1 MSDLYQEY
9 TNLLA
14 DVSTMLQAWQQTGSR
29 LLPMGQLPGLTAE
42 TPVTEGGA
50 RPVAQARPNPVRPV
64 TPVAPAINPAAR
76 PVSVPRPVSEVI
88 AQGTVARTPVEA
100 PREAPKMAAAWER
113 FTKEPADL
121 LAQLRQEE
129 ANCRRCARWQG
140 RSHLV
145 FGSGSPRS
153 RLVIIGAPPNNEE
166 EMQDKLFIGA
176 EGEMLDKMLQGVLEL
191 SREEVFVL
199 PAVMCRSKS
208 ALGILEIEACR
219 PLLQKQIEIIK
230 PRCVVVMGPE
240 AMQFLGPSAT
250 RGIWASM
257 GSIPAMPTYHPAEII
272 ANVAH
277 KRPTF
282 NHLKEVK
289 ERMGQMPLFGV

>member
-14 DVSTMLQAWQQTGSR
+14 DVSAMLQAWQQTGSR
-29 LLPMGQLPGLTAE
+29 LLPIGQLPGLTPE
-42 TPVTEGGA
+42 TPIAGGGG
-50 RPVAQARPNPVRPV
+50 VQTRPNPLRPV
-64 TPVAPAINPAAR
+64 TPVAPAITPAVR

-88 AQGTVARTPVEA
+88 AQGPRPVAEA
-100 PREAPKMAAAWER
+100 PRELPREAPKMAAAWER
-113 FTKEPADL
+113 FTKEPGDL
-121 LAQLRQEE
+121 LAQFRQEE

-140 RSHLV
+140 RSHLL

-153 RLVIIGAPPNNEE
+153 RLVIIGPPPTPEE
-166 EMQDKLFIGA
+166 EMQDKLFIGP
-176 EGEMLDKMLQGVLEL
+176 EGEMLDKMLQGVLGL
-191 SREEVFVL
+191 NREDVFVL

-208 ALGILEIEACR
+208 VLGIIEVEACR

-230 PRCVVVMGPE
+230 PRCVVMMGPE
-240 AMQFLGPSAT
+240 AMQILGPSAA
-250 RGIWASM
+250 RGVWASM
-257 GSIPAMPTYHPAEII
+257 GSIPAMPTYHPSEII
-272 ANVAH
+272 TNAAH
-277 KRPTF
+277 KRPAF